1 MREFKRQSEVRR
13 NGQDLETRGM
23 EIEMRLGL
31 GKKLM
36 RDKKKLNDD
45 GNRDGRIG
53 EKTLEGREEA
63 LERI

>member
-1 MREFKRQSEVRR
+1 
-13 NGQDLETRGM
+13 
-23 EIEMRLGL
+23 MRLGL